1 MVEVIAVVLVVK
13 LSVVVVAASIER
25 TAAAMSQWAARM
37 NVRRSD
43 VKDFDVLFTWLID
56 NSNSSGAGAA
66 ATVTSNEKGIVYRC
80 TPT

>member
-37 NVRRSD
+37 KVRRSD
-43 VKDFDVLFTWLID
+43 VKDFDVLFTWLIV

-66 ATVTSNEKGIVYRC
+66 ATVTSNEEGYSL
-80 TPT
+80 

>member
-56 NSNSSGAGAA
+56 NSNSSGAA
-66 ATVTSNEKGIVYRC
+66 ATVTGNEKSVVYRC
-80 TPT
+80 IPT